1 MSYVVG
7 ACWHSHFA
15 ACFSQF
21 NGLTERK
28 FLRPEFFLSHDMCIR
43 MLTGVYICTL
53 HDLEM
58 GSPND
63 GESVE
68 IIDDSVGCPKTP
80 GKALIKSLS
89 LLFLQNK
96 LPF

>member
-1 MSYVVG
+1 
-7 ACWHSHFA
+7 
-15 ACFSQF
+15 
-21 NGLTERK
+21 
-28 FLRPEFFLSHDMCIR
+28 

-53 HDLEM
+53 PIREM

-68 IIDDSVGCPKTP
+68 IIDDSVRCTKTR

-89 LLFLQNK
+89 LLFLQTK

>member
-1 MSYVVG
+1 
-7 ACWHSHFA
+7 
-15 ACFSQF
+15 
-21 NGLTERK
+21 
-28 FLRPEFFLSHDMCIR
+28 

-53 HDLEM
+53 PIREM

-68 IIDDSVGCPKTP
+68 IIDDSVRCTKAP

-96 LPF
+96 TPLG

>member
-1 MSYVVG
+1 
-7 ACWHSHFA
+7 
-15 ACFSQF
+15 
-21 NGLTERK
+21 
-28 FLRPEFFLSHDMCIR
+28 
-43 MLTGVYICTL
+43 MLTGVHICTL
-53 HDLEM
+53 HDLKM

-68 IIDDSVGCPKTP
+68 IIDDSVGCTKTP

>member
-1 MSYVVG
+1 MDPYQNRVSSRSECHKVVSYEV
-7 ACWHSHFA
+7 
-15 ACFSQF
+15 
-21 NGLTERK
+21 LLYT
-28 FLRPEFFLSHDMCIR
+28 R
-43 MLTGVYICTL
+43 MLTGVHICTL

-68 IIDDSVGCPKTP
+68 IIDDSVGCTKTP